1 MQLRDYQET
10 ATLAAINSV
19 AKQRNPIIALPT
31 GTGKS
36 LIIAALVR
44 YFAQYEKQHVIVL
57 TDTKE
62 LVAQNYATTKKFFRC
77 APGIYAA
84 GLKRRD
90 TKQKIIFAS
99 VQSIYKQKI
108 KYDLAIVDECHLIP
122 DRDTAMYRSFI
133 SENKIKNVIGLSAT
147 PFRTSGSLIENN
159 IFDEICYDKTS
170 GEDFLWF
177 IKNNYLCP
185 LVPKE
190 AKTKLD
196 ISKVPIL
203 GGDFKENNLQQA
215 VDCKETTKNGVQE
228 ILQHGADRKHWL
240 IFATGENH
248 CHNISRELT
257 EHSISNAVITYKTE
271 NRDALIE
278 AYKKGKIRALVNKQI
293 LSKGFDFPPIDLI
306 VDWSPTCS
314 AINWIQRLGRGFRPY
329 AGKANC
335 LVLDFGGNTKR
346 LGPVNDVR
354 IPNMRSLAQTKNKIV
369 HVRAK
374 TCPQCQALCAIATTH
389 CMCGHMFKTAMTQKI
404 TTSASTLPVMQSH
417 RTTASKGS
425 DTSSTSIREDS
436 VQHIRYIKHTS
447 KNGKPNSLRVIYFC
461 VKGTYNEWI
470 FLEHPWGHYLRFQA
484 QNWWRQRDKAYCT
497 PTTVDKA
504 LTLVQNLRQPRAI
517 QVQKKDKFFVIKK
530 YIFD

>member
-1 MQLRDYQET
+1 MQLYSYQEE
-10 ATLAAINSV
+10 ATLAAINAV
-19 AKQRNPIIALPT
+19 RRKRNPIIALPT

-44 YFAQYEKQHVIVL
+44 YFAQYRRQRVVVL

-62 LVAQNYATTKKFFRC
+62 LVLQNYKTTKKYFC
-77 APGIYAA
+77 CLPGIYSA
-84 GLKRRD
+84 GLQQKD
-90 TKQKIIFAS
+90 TTQKIIFAS
-99 VQSIYKQKI
+99 IQSIYKQKI
-108 KYDLAIVDECHLIP
+108 KFDVALVDECHLVP

-133 SENKIKNVIGLSAT
+133 AESKIQNVIGLSAT
-147 PFRTSGSLIENN
+147 PFRVSGSLIKNN

-177 IKNNYLCP
+177 IEKNYLCP
-185 LVPKE
+185 LIPKE

-196 ISKVPIL
+196 ISKVSIL
-203 GGDFKENNLQQA
+203 GGDFKENALQQA
-215 VDCKETTKNGVQE
+215 VDCKKITENGVQE
-228 ILQHGADRKHWL
+228 ILKYGVDRAHWL

-248 CHNISRELT
+248 CHSISRELT
-257 EHSISNAVITYKTE
+257 KHNISNAVITYKTE
-271 NRDALIE
+271 NRDALIA
-278 AYKKGKIRALVNKQI
+278 AYKKGKIKALINKQI

-346 LGPVNDVR
+346 LGPVNDVQ
-354 IPNMRSLAQTKNKIV
+354 IPNTRSLARTKNKIV

-374 TCPQCQALCAIATTH
+374 TCPECQALCAIAALY
-389 CMCGHMFKTAMTQKI
+389 CICGHMFKTATAQKI
-404 TTSASTLPVMQSH
+404 TTSASTLPLMQLHKS
-417 RTTASKGS
+417 TATKRSC
-425 DTSSTSIREDS
+425 TSNALIREDS
-436 VQHIRYIKHTS
+436 VQHIRYIKHTG
-447 KNGKPNSLRVIYFC
+447 KNGKPNSLRVMYFC
-461 VKGTYNEWI
+461 TNGTYSEWI

-484 QNWWRQRDKAYCT
+484 QNWWRRRDKSKCT

-504 LTLVQNLRQPRAI
+504 LTLIQHLRQPRAI
-517 QVQKKDKFFVIKK
+517 QVQKKDKFFIIKK
-530 YIFD
+530 HIFD